1 MSSSDPH
8 RQDLDQLRRQ
18 AKEPRHA
25 ARGGERT
32 AVQRIIRQALR
43 GRGAPAPVTV
53 AQLVIAGEFGFA
65 SWPKLKAVVESR
77 AGLGRRIT
85 YQNPD
90 VVDAGDG
97 RVMPAFPEG
106 RALRSAAGA
115 CRPGPSRVGR
125 RSA

>member
-1 MSSSDPH
+1 
-8 RQDLDQLRRQ
+8 
-18 AKEPRHA
+18 
-25 ARGGERT
+25 
-32 AVQRIIRQALR
+32 
-43 GRGAPAPVTV
+43 VTV

-65 SWPKLKAVVESR
+65 NSPKLKAAVESR

-90 VVDAGDG
+90 VVDAGEG

-106 RALRSAAGA
+106 RALRSAAEA